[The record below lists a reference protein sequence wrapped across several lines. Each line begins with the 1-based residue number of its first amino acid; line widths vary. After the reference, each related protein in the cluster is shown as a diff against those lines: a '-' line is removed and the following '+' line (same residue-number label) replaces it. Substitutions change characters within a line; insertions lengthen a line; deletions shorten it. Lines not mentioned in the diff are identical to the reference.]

1 VAVAPRPHALTGTTP
16 AVNASIAPRAGLLL
30 GGGLCLLLGL
40 DAALLRLQVVAPLR
54 SDRVA
59 DVHGALM
66 VLGFLGTLIA
76 LERAVALRS
85 TWAYAAPALL
95 AAGGLVLATPAP
107 LALGQL
113 LLADGAAVLVIVYI
127 ALWQRQ
133 RDDAVLVETLA
144 AAMALIAALLW
155 LRVDIVVLVPWLV
168 GFLVLTIAAERV
180 ELARLTL
187 PPTAGRTL
195 VATALGVLAAQVL
208 ALLNPDLGTRLL
220 GAVLL
225 LLTCWLARHDVARRT
240 IRSTG
245 LPRYSAAALLLGYFW
260 LLVASVLWLLDG
272 AGLDDVAGS
281 ADGSTRD
288 AALHAVFLGF
298 TMSMVMA
305 HAPVILPSV
314 LRRPLPYRPALWGP
328 LVLLHA
334 ALAVRVIAGLL
345 GRQGPW
351 VAASVLTVV
360 ALLAF
365 VATAAWC
372 TITGG
377 RPRRPATVTTAE
389 EAR

>member
-1 VAVAPRPHALTGTTP
+1 MNR
-16 AVNASIAPRAGLLL
+16 SIAPRAGLLL
-30 GGGLCLLLGL
+30 FGGVSLLLGL
-40 DAALLRLQVVAPLR
+40 DAALLRLQVAAPLR
-54 SDRVA
+54 SDRIE
-59 DVHGALM
+59 DVHGVLM

-76 LERAVALRS
+76 LERAVALRA

-95 AAGGLVLATPAP
+95 GAGGIALATAAL

-113 LLADGAAVLVIVYI
+113 LLVDGAAVLVVVYI

-144 AAMALIAALLW
+144 AAMALLAALLW

-180 ELARLTL
+180 ELARLTF
-187 PPTAGRTL
+187 PATAGRTL
-195 VATALGVLAAQVL
+195 VAAGLGVLAAQVL
-208 ALLNPDLGTRLL
+208 ALLNPDAGTRLL

-245 LPRYSAAALLLGYFW
+245 LPRYSAAALLAGYFW
-260 LLVASVLWLLDG
+260 LIVASLLWLVNG
-272 AGLDDVAGS
+272 AGLHSG
-281 ADGSTRD
+281 ADAEGGARD

-314 LRRPLPYRPALWGP
+314 LRRPLPYRRALWVP
-328 LVLLHA
+328 LVLLHV
-334 ALAVRVIAGLL
+334 ALAVRVVAGLL
-345 GRQGPW
+345 GRDGAW
-351 VAASVLTVV
+351 TAASVGTVL

-365 VATAAWC
+365 VATMAWVSAWGRSR

-377 RPRRPATVTTAE
+377 RPRQAVPVLPGEGTT
-389 EAR
+389 R